1 MLNKNKLG
9 EKYMSS
15 LEIED
20 GIDIYPVYQPIYS
33 LEKMRIVGYEALI
46 RSQKGFSPGELFNKA
61 EKEGRT
67 VEFDIECINSSIL
80 NISKICG
87 VLFLNIRPST
97 LMWLSRNNNNRL
109 NINIPANKVVLE
121 ITEVEEISDM
131 EGFIKVLTNLRKL
144 GYRYSIDDIAT
155 GFNRLHLVL
164 GSAPDYIKLDGPII
178 KDCDKYPNKCSV
190 IKHLVAIGKDIG
202 SVVIAENIENSSELQ
217 IVKELGVTYAQGFYL
232 GKPSAI

>member
-1 MLNKNKLG
+1 
-9 EKYMSS
+9 MSS
-15 LEIED
+15 LAVRERNN
-20 GIDIYPVYQPIYS
+20 IYPVYQPIYS

-46 RSQKGFSPGELFNKA
+46 RSQTGLSPIELFNRA

-67 VEFDIECINSSIL
+67 VEFDIECINSAIL
-80 NISKICG
+80 NIPRIRG

-97 LMWLSRNNNNRL
+97 LMWLSKNNYNRL
-109 NINIPANKVVLE
+109 NIPTNKVVLE

-131 EGFIKVLTNLRKL
+131 ECFIKVLENLREL

-164 GSAPDYIKLDGPII
+164 ASAPDYIKLDGPII
-178 KDCDKYPNKCSV
+178 KDCDKYSNKCSV

-202 SVVIAENIENSSELQ
+202 SIVIAENIENCNELQ
-217 IVKELGVTYAQGFYL
+217 IVKDL
-232 GKPSAI
+232 GKRIPYRTVAVYFTP